1 MKLDP
6 QIAQNL
12 LQQLIEFGL
21 DPIDWS
27 LQILEK
33 NRIRI
38 SHRSEQGFEF
48 LGFLTPRKE
57 KWVKIELLS
66 L

>member
-6 QIAQNL
+6 QIAQSL

-48 LGFLTPRKE
+48 LGFLAPKNQ
-57 KWVKIELLS
+57 KWAKLELLS